1 MGFNKIH
8 VFSHPNS
15 TIFFMQLLVYS
26 LVYPILWLISKLPWR
41 LFYAFSTS
49 IYLLTYY
56 IIRYRRKTVKENLQ
70 LVFPEKSEKEIHSI
84 RKKFYKHLCDMF
96 LEMIKSI
103 SISNEEMMKRFKVT
117 NLDKL
122 HELEA
127 KGESMM
133 VFMAHYASYEWANVV
148 DIQTGIQAVGVYKR
162 IENKYFDRLVRRIRA
177 RFGSRVVT
185 TKNAMEEIT
194 KDQERDGV
202 YMYGLAADQSPKIY
216 NAKYWT
222 DFMGVKV
229 PTFLGAEVLA
239 KRLDLNVFYLKV
251 EKLKR
256 GYYEATFVSITDD
269 PKSCEDYSIVKS
281 YLRILEKQIHN
292 KPQYYLWTH
301 KRWKHRNAQSE
312 APEGATI
319 D

>member
-1 MGFNKIH
+1 
-8 VFSHPNS
+8 
-15 TIFFMQLLVYS
+15 MQLLIYS
-26 LVYPILWLISKLPWR
+26 IVYPFLWLISKLPWR
-41 LFYAFSTS
+41 LFYAFSTGIFFL
-49 IYLLTYY
+49 IYYV
-56 IIRYRRKTVKENLQ
+56 IGYRKKTVAENLK
-70 LVFPEKSEKEIHSI
+70 LVFPNKTPQEIKRI
-84 RKKFYKHLCDMF
+84 RKDFYRHLCDMF

-103 SISNEEMMKRFKVT
+103 SISNEEMKERFKVT
-117 NLDKL
+117 NLDML
-122 HELEA
+122 NELEA
-127 KGESMM
+127 QGESMM

-194 KDQERDGV
+194 KDKNRDGV
-202 YMYGLAADQSPKIY
+202 FMYGLAADQSPKIY
-216 NAKYWT
+216 KATYWT

-229 PTFLGAEVLA
+229 PTFLGAEILA
-239 KRLDLNVFYLKV
+239 KRLGTKVFYLKV

-256 GYYEATFVSITDD
+256 GYYEATFVPIADD
-269 PKSCEDYSIVKS
+269 PNACEEYSIVKS

-292 KPQYYLWTH
+292 KPEYYLWTH